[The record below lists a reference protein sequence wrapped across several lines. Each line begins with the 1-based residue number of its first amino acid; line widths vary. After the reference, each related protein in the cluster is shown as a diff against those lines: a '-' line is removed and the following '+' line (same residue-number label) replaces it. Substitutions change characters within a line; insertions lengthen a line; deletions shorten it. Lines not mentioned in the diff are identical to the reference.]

1 MSETS
6 NVRAARYATNLGFK
20 DPSLLLMRLRR
31 GGNSLQN
38 AQPSPQARERQ
49 SESSRLV
56 GLSSE
61 GASFLLFVRPTPI
74 DICRGVLLP
83 TRWWRET
90 RHARLRRDHWN
101 VATGRRG
108 GRGTDRHG
116 RMGRGGRGRDIRG
129 RPNGCRGLGGGK
141 GRRPGLYARRRFAG
155 RDLGGR
161 RIGGGRDRR

>member
-1 MSETS
+1 MTPLKSGISGAASIAGNSGPVAASLGASPVTSDPVPASAISRVTPEPAIAGVAADVAMSETS

-61 GASFLLFVRPTPI
+61 RASFLLFVRPTPI
-74 DICRGVLLP
+74 
-83 TRWWRET
+83 
-90 RHARLRRDHWN
+90 
-101 VATGRRG
+101 
-108 GRGTDRHG
+108 
-116 RMGRGGRGRDIRG
+116 
-129 RPNGCRGLGGGK
+129 
-141 GRRPGLYARRRFAG
+141 
-155 RDLGGR
+155 
-161 RIGGGRDRR
+161 